1 MEQKTGDLLIAGIS
15 GFTQF
20 IKIHDI
26 KKKPL
31 IGSIVANY
39 WESQAEVVIKDL
51 IALTK
56 GENLMMNLI

>member
-1 MEQKTGDLLIAGIS
+1 LEQKTGDLLIAGIS

-26 KKKPL
+26 KKKL
-31 IGSIVANY
+31 LVGSIVANY